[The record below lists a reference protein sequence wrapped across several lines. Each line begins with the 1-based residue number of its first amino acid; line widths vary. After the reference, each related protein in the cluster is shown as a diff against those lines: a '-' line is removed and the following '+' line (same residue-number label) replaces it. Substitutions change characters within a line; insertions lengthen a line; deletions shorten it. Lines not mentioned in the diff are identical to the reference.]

1 MACVKHNLV
10 YEVRGLGN
18 ILGFERAVVSSLQAM
33 DVLLRQLRNLQK
45 LLRRRGAT
53 PEQAEDLVQE
63 AVLRLHAYT
72 HQGGQVQNQEAF
84 LTRTALN
91 LAIDDHRH
99 SRGGQ
104 PLLENLDLPDL
115 EPAPDE
121 VFAAEQRL
129 MKMREALERA
139 NPRTRDVFFMHRL
152 YGFSH
157 AEIARR
163 LSISVSAVE
172 KHVASAVTILA
183 IERQRE

>member
-1 MACVKHNLV
+1 
-10 YEVRGLGN
+10 
-18 ILGFERAVVSSLQAM
+18 M
-33 DVLLRQLRNLQK
+33 DVLVRQLRRLQK
-45 LLRRRGAT
+45 LLRRRGST

-91 LAIDDHRH
+91 LAVDNHRH
-99 SRGGQ
+99 SRLDAYESE
-104 PLLENLDLPDL
+104 PIENLELPDL
-115 EPAPDE
+115 DPTPDE

-129 MKMREALERA
+129 MKMRDALDRA
-139 NPRTRDVFFMHRL
+139 NRRTREVFFMHRL

-163 LSISVSAVE
+163 LSISISAVE

-183 IERQRE
+183 MERQKEKE

>member
-1 MACVKHNLV
+1 
-10 YEVRGLGN
+10 
-18 ILGFERAVVSSLQAM
+18 M
-33 DVLLRQLRNLQK
+33 DVFLRQLRSLKN

-53 PEQAEDLVQE
+53 PDQAEDLVQE

-72 HQGGQVQNQEAF
+72 RQGNQVQNQEAF

-91 LAIDDHRH
+91 LAVDQHRH
-99 SRGGQ
+99 ARLDSYESE
-104 PLLENLDLPDL
+104 PVENLDLPDL

-129 MKMREALERA
+129 MKMQAALERA
-139 NPRTRDVFFMHRL
+139 NARTRDVFFMHRL

-163 LSISVSAVE
+163 LGISVSAVE

-183 IERQRE
+183 MERQKEQDRDD

>member
-1 MACVKHNLV
+1 M
-10 YEVRGLGN
+10 E
-18 ILGFERAVVSSLQAM
+18 
-33 DVLLRQLRNLQK
+33 VLLRQLRSLKK

-53 PEQAEDLVQE
+53 PDQAEDLVQE

-72 HQGGQVQNQEAF
+72 QQGNQVQNQEAF

-91 LAIDDHRH
+91 LAVDQHRH
-99 SRGGQ
+99 ARVDSYESE
-104 PLLENLDLPDL
+104 PVENLELPDL

-129 MKMREALERA
+129 MKMQEALQRA
-139 NPRTRDVFFMHRL
+139 NPRTREVFFMHRL

-163 LSISVSAVE
+163 LRISVSAVE

-183 IERQRE
+183 MDRQRE

>member
-1 MACVKHNLV
+1 
-10 YEVRGLGN
+10 
-18 ILGFERAVVSSLQAM
+18 M
-33 DVLLRQLRNLQK
+33 DVLLKQLRSLQK

-84 LTRTALN
+84 LTRTVLN
-91 LAIDDHRH
+91 LAVDQHRH
-99 SRGGQ
+99 ARADHYESQ
-104 PLLENLDLPDL
+104 PVEDLDLPDL
-115 EPAPDE
+115 DPSPDE

-129 MKMREALERA
+129 NKMREALDRA
-139 NPRTRDVFFMHRL
+139 SRRTREVFFMHRL

-183 IERQRE
+183 LERQRE